1 MVVTDFLNIYDFLK
15 SIMFKFAEKPDGE
28 RVKGSHPIP
37 LKYKTAIFSPFPLKL
52 ILNVTLLTIS
62 LF

>member
-37 LKYKTAIFSPFPLKL
+37 LKYKTAIFSP